1 VDPRVLV
8 AQATVTIL
16 EVRSISRKGLTLS
29 QESSETL
36 RQASE
41 GSLLKMIK
49 SDLHGDMQAVLRKGK
64 TPQMRC
70 KCALCNKMNGPK
82 VAKFLVG

>member
-1 VDPRVLV
+1 MNPRVLAAAAAV
-8 AQATVTIL
+8 KIL

-36 RQASE
+36 RQASK

-49 SDLHGDMQAVLRKGK
+49 SDLHGDMQEELYGEFFARGATVCRS
-64 TPQMRC
+64 
-70 KCALCNKMNGPK
+70 
-82 VAKFLVG
+82 